1 MLHIQQRTKENIEEM
16 MRLKTVVS
24 LFFSKKIY
32 PLTIKKYFSFTSYF
46 TFTANKFQTVWIH
59 QEENF

>member
-1 MLHIQQRTKENIEEM
+1 MDQRTKENIEEM